1 MPLITVTYSSVRKAP
16 SLKAE
21 IASAVSDLTA
31 RILRKDPKVTAI
43 IVKSV
48 DAADWFAGG
57 KSLAEQSLASFWLDV
72 HVSEGTNT
80 KDEKAAYL
88 AALFKRMG
96 ELLGPLHE
104 ESYAHVDE
112 VKGDAYGFGGLTQ
125 ERRYIAGQLEVA
137 PQQCRGVSLRWSLPA
152 GARWLR
158 RTRPQTPAGARRRHP
173 PSSRAGRG
181 RPAR

>member
-1 MPLITVTYSSVRKAP
+1 MPLITVTYSSFHKAP

-21 IASAVSDLTA
+21 IAGAVSELTA
-31 RILRKDPKVTAI
+31 GILHKDPRVTAV
-43 IVKSV
+43 IVRAV

-88 AALFKRMG
+88 AAVFKRMG
-96 ELLGPLHE
+96 ELLGPLHN

-112 VKGDAYGFGGLTQ
+112 VRGDAYGFGGLTQ
-125 ERRYIAGQLEVA
+125 ERRYIAGKLDAV
-137 PQQCRGVSLRWSLPA
+137 PQQA
-152 GARWLR
+152 TA
-158 RTRPQTPAGARRRHP
+158 
-173 PSSRAGRG
+173 
-181 RPAR
+181 